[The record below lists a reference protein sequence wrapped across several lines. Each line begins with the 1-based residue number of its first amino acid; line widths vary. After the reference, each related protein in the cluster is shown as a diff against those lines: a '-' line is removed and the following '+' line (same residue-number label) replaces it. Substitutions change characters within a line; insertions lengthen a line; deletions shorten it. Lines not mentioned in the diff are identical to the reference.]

1 MSADKDDASSAIPQI
16 ELAKVTA
23 KARAG
28 IKQAR
33 RKATDVISATRE
45 KGEAVIEDTRE
56 KSYRA
61 AAETNRL
68 FQEHPVAAVAAAA
81 AAGAVLAI
89 FLPRVAI
96 AGKATKFAGRAV
108 KAAVASEAAQVL
120 ASSLKDT
127 RNAALRSAAGR
138 AASVVGDRIR
148 LRRPAGKD
156 GNTTPADAPTK
167 DDKLSDKG

>member
-1 MSADKDDASSAIPQI
+1 MSADKDDASSVIPQI
-16 ELAKVTA
+16 ELTKVTA

-28 IKQAR
+28 IEQAR

-89 FLPRVAI
+89 FLRRVAI

-108 KAAVASEAAQVL
+108 KAAVASEAAQIV

-138 AASVVGDRIR
+138 AASAVGDKIR
-148 LRRPAGKD
+148 PRRSGGTD
-156 GNTTPADAPTK
+156 GARTQADAPTK
-167 DDKLSDKG
+167 DDTLDNKG